1 MNLTFSLEEGRLNE
15 ITNAYSRVVS
25 FEGNRKAQDLIN
37 KVFMECDQA
46 WRGIGTIPNSGWCL
60 RPEFEEFDAERRFEI
75 ENIKSNESP
84 LCISGQILQG
94 RKKPEE
100 CPAFGRECN
109 PNHPLGATMVSAEGV
124 CAAYYNFGRS

>member
-1 MNLTFSLEEGRLNE
+1 
-15 ITNAYSRVVS
+15 
-25 FEGNRKAQDLIN
+25 
-37 KVFMECDQA
+37 MECDQA